1 MLNIFARVMMTAS
14 RCEPLKVVRR
24 PDNHSC
30 ESDTDNWDCCIIR
43 GGLNR
48 VGLVAVCQ
56 AAASN
61 KSAMNAISPWTPGC
75 L

>member
-1 MLNIFARVMMTAS
+1 MSAVRQAS
-14 RCEPLKVVRR
+14 MDAILEGL
-24 PDNHSC
+24 DAAS
-30 ESDTDNWDCCIIR
+30 ELSALQGDCCISR

-48 VGLVAVCQ
+48 AGHVAVCQ

-61 KSAMNAISPWTPGC
+61 RPAMNAISPLTPGC